1 MISDGNATSQ
11 SPYAEITD
19 NMQAKAGV
27 LFDDEPMLENRW
39 QDKIEEEV
47 LLAQKV
53 VAYFYW
59 FAKDISNIQTH
70 SEKKKK

>member
-1 MISDGNATSQ
+1 
-11 SPYAEITD
+11 
-19 NMQAKAGV
+19 
-27 LFDDEPMLENRW
+27 MLENRW

-53 VAYFYW
+53 VTYFYW

-70 SEKKKK
+70 SEKKKVMMIGQVER